1 MPQIVNKSYFNKQ
14 NILYIPLASEAP
26 LPSAVTSTPNDGTY
40 IDALCIEIEK
50 TILVNAL
57 GLTTYNELQ
66 LAIADEFTNPLYA
79 SYDKLVNGD
88 EYDGKIWL
96 GLDNEDSLIANYIYQ
111 EFVTQT
117 DIRLSATG
125 AKKVNPENATTQ
137 TPRYLIAGACQNF
150 IKQYQGEYL
159 TTPFITDNFIDWY
172 GCNSIEK
179 SLYGYLMDKQAD
191 FTNWKS
197 EYFKIYETKNSFG
210 I

>member
-1 MPQIVNKSYFNKQ
+1 MQIVYKSFFNNQ
-14 NILYIPLASEAP
+14 NYIHIPLAVVD
-26 LPSAVTSTPNDGTY
+26 PSAAPNNATELDY
-40 IDALCIEIEK
+40 MCVKLEREI
-50 TILVNAL
+50 LLNAFGSSL
-57 GLTTYNELQ
+57 YNEVK
-66 LAIADEFTNPLYA
+66 AITDIESVDEKFK
-79 SYDKLVNGD
+79 KLIQGD

-137 TPRYLIAGACQNF
+137 TPKYLIAGAHQNF

-172 GCNSIEK
+172 GCNSIQK

-191 FTNWKS
+191 FTNWKP

>member
-1 MPQIVNKSYFNKQ
+1 MQIVDKSFFNNQ
-14 NILYIPLASEAP
+14 NYIHIPLAVVD
-26 LPSAVTSTPNDGTY
+26 PSATPNNATELDY
-40 IDALCIEIEK
+40 MCVKLEREI
-50 TILVNAL
+50 LLNAF
-57 GLTTYNELQ
+57 GLSLYNEVK
-66 LAIADEFTNPLYA
+66 AITDIESADEKFK
-79 SYDKLVNGD
+79 KLIKGD

>member
-1 MPQIVNKSYFNKQ
+1 MQIIDKSFFNNQ
-14 NILYIPLASEAP
+14 NYIHIPLAVAD
-26 LPSAVTSTPNDGTY
+26 PSATPNNATELDY
-40 IDALCIEIEK
+40 MCIKLEREI
-50 TILVNAL
+50 LLNAF
-57 GLTTYNELQ
+57 GLSLYNEVK
-66 LAIADEFTNPLYA
+66 AITDIESAEEKFK
-79 SYDKLVNGD
+79 KLIQGD

>member
-1 MPQIVNKSYFNKQ
+1 MQIIDKSFFNNQ
-14 NILYIPLASEAP
+14 NYIHIPLAVVD
-26 LPSAVTSTPNDGTY
+26 PSAAPNNATELDY
-40 IDALCIEIEK
+40 LCIKLEREI
-50 TILVNAL
+50 LLNAF
-57 GLTTYNELQ
+57 GLSLYNEVK
-66 LAIADEFTNPLYA
+66 AITDIESAEEKFK
-79 SYDKLVNGD
+79 KLIQGD

-172 GCNSIEK
+172 GCNSIKK

>member
-1 MPQIVNKSYFNKQ
+1 MQIVNKSYFNKQ
-14 NILYIPLASEAP
+14 NYLHIPLAVSN
-26 LPSAVTSTPNDGTY
+26 PSSVPNNATE
-40 IDALCIEIEK
+40 IDYLCEKLEREI
-50 TILVNAL
+50 LLNAL
-57 GLTTYNELQ
+57 GLSLYNEIK
-66 LAIADEFTNPLYA
+66 AITDINTAAEKFK
-79 SYDKLVNGD
+79 KLIQGD

-96 GLDNEDSLIANYIYQ
+96 GLDNDDSLIANYIYQ

-125 AKKVNPENATTQ
+125 AKKVNPENATNQ
-137 TPRYLIAGACQNF
+137 TPRYLIAAAHQNF

-159 TTPFITDNFIDWY
+159 IEPIVIDNFIDWY
-172 GCNSIEK
+172 GRDCVEK

-191 FTNWKS
+191 FSNWKP